1 VSKPPLRPKFAGPAI
16 WTRCFPKFV
25 FGFVLALLLVTW
37 IASRYLMA
45 GYNKLIKPEQVAPI
59 NTLRGA
65 REQDRCVLQRP
76 QK

>member
-1 VSKPPLRPKFAGPAI
+1 
-16 WTRCFPKFV
+16 
-25 FGFVLALLLVTW
+25 VLALLLVTW